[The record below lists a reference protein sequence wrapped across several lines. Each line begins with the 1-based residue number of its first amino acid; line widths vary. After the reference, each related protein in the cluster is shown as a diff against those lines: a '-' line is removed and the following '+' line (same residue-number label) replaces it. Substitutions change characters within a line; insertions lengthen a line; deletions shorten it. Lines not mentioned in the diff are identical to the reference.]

1 MDIVGQL
8 AKVSLSEECLACED
22 AEEEINMVSSIV
34 NTLTEFDTIEQVQ
47 ILVNG
52 EEREELTHGTDISQP
67 IMRGSVNLESVDMEL
82 DDSANRVQVFF
93 ESESSGCMVPVTRTV
108 FSNADVDT
116 AVLELLKGPKEAGL
130 LGCIPKGT
138 GLISV
143 KQQDGVVTINMSK
156 QFKEIMDAADGG
168 QAAVKALVLTCSQ
181 FPDVTEVKLQ
191 VEGQPFTLDQETFG
205 RIDVVNTQE
214 EALMTAA
221 FLE

>member
-1 MDIVGQL
+1 
-8 AKVSLSEECLACED
+8 
-22 AEEEINMVSSIV
+22 
-34 NTLTEFDTIEQVQ
+34 
-47 ILVNG
+47 
-52 EEREELTHGTDISQP
+52 
-67 IMRGSVNLESVDMEL
+67 MEL